1 MNCINNMAQ
10 IESLARLFCSL
21 HVIGSLVFF
30 LTVQAVQSVQG
41 GRRRGGQEEKP
52 ARRRKR
58 GGGGGKEEEKRRRRG
73 KGRGKEEE
81 EGERK
86 RKRGEGGGKR
96 GGGGGK
102 EEEKEEEEEEKRK
115 QLIDFRAFESVL
127 HPKRA
132 HFQRGIVHSD
142 SEKANFSPAAPG
154 GRKQGEKGH

>member
-1 MNCINNMAQ
+1 MTADVVFGFPKTLQ
-10 IESLARLFCSL
+10 HTRLSA
-21 HVIGSLVFF
+21 LVFF
-30 LTVQAVQSVQG
+30 LTVQAVQSVQGGG

-73 KGRGKEEE
+73 KRRRKKRRRRGKGRGKEEE
-81 EGERK
+81 EGER
-86 RKRGEGGGKR
+86 RRKR
-96 GGGGGK
+96 GGGG
-102 EEEKEEEEEEKRK
+102 EKEEEKRK
-115 QLIDFRAFESVL
+115 QLIDFHALELVL

-142 SEKANFSPAAPG
+142 SEKANFSPAAPR